1 MRKKTISVLLMI
13 LVILSTV
20 FTVGA
25 SPVES
30 KIGFLINN
38 EIKPI
43 PKDMGEPFLS
53 NSRTFVPL
61 RFVSETLGFKVEWE
75 QKTQTATIK
84 HTSGDVKVTIGSK
97 TVTTPSG
104 AVAMDV
110 EAFLR
115 NSRTYVPIRFV
126 AEALGFEVDWVPAK
140 NVEGSRDYKY
150 DFYVTIDGELGKT
163 VEGNVGDVDENGIG
177 NVVSD
182 NPADWPETD
191 NPYQAEPQTVLSRNK
206 AFVDYMEKNHKG
218 KFFISGYS
226 TIGDIDLAQGIAYSP
241 YPDAIL
247 SVPAFSAYDL
257 RHNPDYGYI
266 DMNVSWY
273 SVSKDVFEKTL
284 YAYVGY
290 SDGQYIFNMFD
301 RGMDRSIDISQ
312 KTDILKNQW
321 MKTPSGR
328 EFYFDFET
336 SPSGINILIK

>member
-25 SPVES
+25 SPIES
-30 KIGFLINN
+30 KIGFLINE

-61 RFVSETLGFKVEWE
+61 RFVSENLGFKVDWI
-75 QKTQTATIK
+75 QSTKTATIK
-84 HTSGDVKVTIGSK
+84 HTSGDVTVVIGSNK
-97 TVTTPSG
+97 VGTPSG
-104 AVAMDV
+104 EVKMDV
-110 EAFLR
+110 EAFIKDG
-115 NSRTYVPIRFV
+115 RTYVPVRFI
-126 AEALGFEVDWVPAK
+126 AEALGFKVDWVPAK

-163 VEGNVGDVDENGIG
+163 VEGNAGDVDENGIG

-226 TIGDIDLAQGIAYSP
+226 TIGNTDLAQGIAYDLI
-241 YPDAIL
+241 PDAIL
-247 SVPAFSAYDL
+247 SIPSFSAYDL

-266 DMNVSWY
+266 NMNVWNY
-273 SVSKDVFEKTL
+273 RESKDVFEKTL

-290 SDGQYIFNMFD
+290 SDGQYIFD
-301 RGMDRSIDISQ
+301 YYTRGRTETLTANEWIR
-312 KTDILKNQW
+312 
-321 MKTPSGR
+321 TPSGR
-328 EFYFDFET
+328 EFMVDT
-336 SPSGINILIK
+336 ISPASGIDILIK